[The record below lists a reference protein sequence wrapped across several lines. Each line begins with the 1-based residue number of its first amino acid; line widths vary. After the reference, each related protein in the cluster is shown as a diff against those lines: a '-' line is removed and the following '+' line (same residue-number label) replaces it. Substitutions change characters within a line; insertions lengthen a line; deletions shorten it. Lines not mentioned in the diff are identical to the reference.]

1 MAEDSVNVRSTNSSA
16 AKTSPATSKSEW
28 PDPQGG
34 WVPIGQAVFRFG
46 MAGFDGS
53 TPSETPPGGTDLF
66 SRETF
71 EQSRIRSPAEQ
82 GCARGYWPRL
92 APVHLRAFDRSV
104 AEGRVKTFGSVSKL
118 PKDLWARLDVVEW
131 QHGVARDSEG
141 MVYYS
146 LHADG
151 PRRHPN
157 DRKALR
163 PFGAKLCCAGDP
175 SEFPTARSIRDSS
188 NHSDSAAIMK
198 IVATPELRKQFPYDT
213 RSKIRGR
220 DKLAKTL
227 RERARK
233 LLSRKSN
240 LLDALIGGFPTDGGE
255 LEKLLWRLDIRQS
268 APAAKNEND

>member
-53 TPSETPPGGTDLF
+53 MPSETPPGGTDLF

-71 EQSRIRSPAEQ
+71 EQSRMRSPAEQ

-175 SEFPTARSIRDSS
+175 SEFPT
-188 NHSDSAAIMK
+188 
-198 IVATPELRKQFPYDT
+198 L
-213 RSKIRGR
+213 G
-220 DKLAKTL
+220 
-227 RERARK
+227 
-233 LLSRKSN
+233 LSGT
-240 LLDALIGGFPTDGGE
+240 AQIIPIHGDGH
-255 LEKLLWRLDIRQS
+255 RVRN
-268 APAAKNEND
+268 A

>member
-1 MAEDSVNVRSTNSSA
+1 MGPWQKIQSTFARPIRRQRKRRLPHPRANGPTLRVAGSRSVRRSFGLEWQALMAPRQVKRLLVGPIYSRARLSSNPEYA
-16 AKTSPATSKSEW
+16 
-28 PDPQGG
+28 
-34 WVPIGQAVFRFG
+34 
-46 MAGFDGS
+46 
-53 TPSETPPGGTDLF
+53 
-66 SRETF
+66 
-71 EQSRIRSPAEQ
+71 AEQ

-188 NHSDSAAIMK
+188 NRSDS
-198 IVATPELRKQFPYDT
+198 R
-213 RSKIRGR
+213 
-220 DKLAKTL
+220 
-227 RERARK
+227 
-233 LLSRKSN
+233 
-240 LLDALIGGFPTDGGE
+240 
-255 LEKLLWRLDIRQS
+255 
-268 APAAKNEND
+268 